1 MKIIAVVGT
10 KKTGKTTLITKII
23 AELVEKGFHVGTIK
37 HIHHSFDVRGK
48 DTWKHKEAGAQLVVG
63 AGDET
68 FFMIKDSIELDK
80 LLGMIE
86 CLLELDFVILEGFKH
101 VEYAKISTSDYK
113 DEFTITTVNVMETDD
128 EDIKSIVDLIEE
140 RSFGTLPHL
149 NCRKCGFE
157 GCRDFAKAMIRGE
170 ITEKACVTKRIDKVR
185 LKIDGSMIFMNPFVQ
200 NFIKNTT
207 IGMISSLKVHPQ
219 IEGKKIELLIK
230 DDS

>member
-23 AELVEKGFHVGTIK
+23 PELVERGFHVGTIK
-37 HIHHSFDVRGK
+37 HIHNSFDVRGK
-48 DTWKHKEAGAQLVVG
+48 DTWKHKEAGARLVVG

-68 FFMIKDSIELDK
+68 FFMIKDSIELNK
-80 LLGMIE
+80 LLRMIE

-101 VEYAKISTSDYK
+101 AEYAKISTSDYK
-113 DEFTITTVNVMETDD
+113 DEFTITTVNVMKMDD
-128 EDIKSIVDLIEE
+128 ETLRSIVDLIEE
-140 RSFGTLPHL
+140 RSFGMLPRL

-157 GCRDFAKAMIRGE
+157 GCREFAKAMVRGE

-200 NFIKNTT
+200 DFIKNTAV
-207 IGMISSLKVHPQ
+207 GMISSLKVHPQ

-230 DDS
+230 DDG